1 MAKYFFFKDSSTG
14 IWNYGTFKSNGTTP
28 DHVLTA
34 TPGKY
39 RRRFLT
45 IDTVDYVEI
54 VNANNI
60 GKILTDL
67 VPITSIAKTIT
78 GTAYTDKA
86 EFEAATNEFFI
97 SDGVRLLDASGN
109 TITMASGEPR
119 ILSCEYTR
127 PANTNARPANG
138 AINETVSIIKE
149 LLSADSKQA
158 ANLNGGGGV
167 VINGSIVSNN
177 TSDVG
182 RQFGIIFLREDISPI
197 IADNAVQT
205 ILYANQGKRIMV
217 VYATME
223 AQSAG
228 SDMVIGRFNLPFE
241 YQCKADSK
249 ALKALIFDVTGG
261 TTASGSKYM
270 VNINVQVQK

>member
-1 MAKYFFFKDSSTG
+1 MNTKRYLFRRTIDGVWIFGRSIDAICNANTFRVDFEPETNVILIYPSNSTDLSDYLEFVYSDF
-14 IWNYGTFKSNGTTP
+14 IKENGTVYSSIS
-28 DHVLTA
+28 DFKTA
-34 TPGKY
+34 TKDFFAISNVSKVVLSDENGNY
-39 RRRFLT
+39 ITYL
-45 IDTVDYVEI
+45 
-54 VNANNI
+54 NN
-60 GKILTDL
+60 
-67 VPITSIAKTIT
+67 
-78 GTAYTDKA
+78 
-86 EFEAATNEFFI
+86 
-97 SDGVRLLDASGN
+97 
-109 TITMASGEPR
+109 EPR
-119 ILSCEYTR
+119 MLSCEYTR
-127 PANTNARPANG
+127 PANTTTRPAYG
-138 AINETVSIIKE
+138 AINETVSVIKE
-149 LLSADSKQA
+149 LLAADSKQA
-158 ANLNGGGGV
+158 ANLVGGGGV

-197 IADNAVQT
+197 IADNSVQT

-270 VNINVQVQK
+270 VTVNVQVQK

>member
-1 MAKYFFFKDSSTG
+1 MSYSPQQVGQDPITKALGYLSRQIDQLKKYTFNTTISGSITGVATSDNQTNGSQKTQVVSTG
-14 IWNYGTFKSNGTTP
+14 GANIDFA
-28 DHVLTA
+28 TA
-34 TPGKY
+34 TKQTDGTQK
-39 RRRFLT
+39 T
-45 IDTVDYVEI
+45 QIVD
-54 VNANNI
+54 
-60 GKILTDL
+60 
-67 VPITSIAKTIT
+67 P
-78 GTAYTDKA
+78 
-86 EFEAATNEFFI
+86 
-97 SDGVRLLDASGN
+97 SGN
-109 TITMASGEPR
+109 SLTLSSGEPR
-119 ILSCEYTR
+119 FLTVEYTR
-127 PANTNARPANG
+127 PTNTNIRPAYG
-138 AINETVSIIKE
+138 AINETVAVIKE
-149 LLSADSKQA
+149 LVSPTSQQA
-158 ANLNGGGGV
+158 ANLNGGGGI

-177 TSDVG
+177 TLDVG

-197 IADNAVQT
+197 IADNTVQT

-270 VNINVQVQK
+270 VTVNVQVQK

>member
-1 MAKYFFFKDSSTG
+1 MTAVAGFFTASTAGVQLVQIVDPSENVLLPSS
-14 IWNYGTFKSNGTTP
+14 S
-28 DHVLTA
+28 
-34 TPGKY
+34 
-39 RRRFLT
+39 
-45 IDTVDYVEI
+45 
-54 VNANNI
+54 
-60 GKILTDL
+60 
-67 VPITSIAKTIT
+67 
-78 GTAYTDKA
+78 
-86 EFEAATNEFFI
+86 
-97 SDGVRLLDASGN
+97 
-109 TITMASGEPR
+109 EPR

-127 PANTNARPANG
+127 PTNTTARPANG
-138 AINETVSIIKE
+138 AINETASVIKE

-177 TSDVG
+177 TSDAG

-205 ILYANQGKRIMV
+205 MLYANQGKRIMV

-228 SDMVIGRFNLPFE
+228 SDVVIGRFNLPFE
-241 YQCKADSK
+241 YQCKSDSK
-249 ALKALIFDVTGG
+249 ALKALLFDVTGG

-270 VNINVQVQK
+270 VSINVQVQK